1 MTCVDNGTFA
11 IDRSDT
17 FTFGGLISGTGGLR
31 QLGPGTTIL
40 TGASTYSG
48 PTSVDAGTLAVN
60 GSIVSATTVENGARL
75 QGTGTLGPV
84 MVLSGG
90 TSAPGNS
97 IGTQTVNGPFTL
109 NSGAIFEI
117 EVSAAGQGDRVIV
130 NGTVNLTGAALR
142 VLAENGNYNPSTSYL
157 IIDNDGSDAV
167 VGTFSQVSI
176 TLAFLDPSVI
186 YNGGDG
192 NDVVLMLI
200 RNDLDFC
207 SVAKTRNQCNVAR
220 ALDQFPTDNPL
231 FRAVLNQTAEGARQA
246 FDALSGEMHATVP
259 GLLAD
264 DSRYVRE
271 AVLGRLIQATYTNN
285 AGLRASLG
293 ASGPNVASFD
303 SQAMALGYDD
313 KSLAPPPAAGPGLAF
328 WTRAYGAWGDFDGS
342 KNAANTE
349 RDLGGFV
356 SGLDARVGGTWRAGL
371 GAGYSQANVSVA
383 DRHSAADVESFH
395 LAGYAGGMAGPLALR
410 GGGAWTW
417 NDIDT
422 SRAVIFPGFFERE
435 KASYDGDTGQLFGE
449 IAYPMAMGRTAL
461 EPFAGLAYVSID
473 TGSFKENGALAG
485 LRGSGTDQDVGY
497 STLGLRAA
505 ATMAW
510 NSVTVTPHVSAA
522 WQHAFDDLTPGAALA
537 FASTGIGFDVTG
549 VPLAEDTALIEAG
562 LNLALGLN
570 TTAGISY
577 SGQFGDG
584 VQDNAVKGRLTW
596 LF

>member
-1 MTCVDNGTFA
+1 
-11 IDRSDT
+11 
-17 FTFGGLISGTGGLR
+17 
-31 QLGPGTTIL
+31 
-40 TGASTYSG
+40 
-48 PTSVDAGTLAVN
+48 
-60 GSIVSATTVENGARL
+60 
-75 QGTGTLGPV
+75 
-84 MVLSGG
+84 
-90 TSAPGNS
+90 
-97 IGTQTVNGPFTL
+97 
-109 NSGAIFEI
+109 
-117 EVSAAGQGDRVIV
+117 
-130 NGTVNLTGAALR
+130 
-142 VLAENGNYNPSTSYL
+142 
-157 IIDNDGSDAV
+157 
-167 VGTFSQVSI
+167 
-176 TLAFLDPSVI
+176 
-186 YNGGDG
+186 
-192 NDVVLMLI
+192 
-200 RNDLDFC
+200 
-207 SVAKTRNQCNVAR
+207 
-220 ALDQFPTDNPL
+220 
-231 FRAVLNQTAEGARQA
+231 
-246 FDALSGEMHATVP
+246 
-259 GLLAD
+259 
-264 DSRYVRE
+264 
-271 AVLGRLIQATYTNN
+271 
-285 AGLRASLG
+285 
-293 ASGPNVASFD
+293 
-303 SQAMALGYDD
+303 
-313 KSLAPPPAAGPGLAF
+313 LAPPPAAGPGLAF
-328 WTRAYGAWGDFDGS
+328 WTRAYGAWGDFDHS
-342 KNAANTE
+342 KNAANAE

-383 DRHSAADVESFH
+383 DRHSAAGVESFH

-422 SRAVIFPGFFERE
+422 SRLVIFPGFFERE